1 MAVHAAQADAA
12 ALEQRDQILVDL
24 PGQHLLDDA
33 HGLLIGV
40 AQAAHK
46 FGLLAHLFQ
55 HTVNSWAAAVHQ
67 HDTHAEQRQR
77 DQVVH
82 DGQLEVIV
90 DHRVAAVL
98 YNQRFTVVF
107 LDIRCSLAEQQG
119 HLFVFHSFS
128 THV

>member
-1 MAVHAAQADAA
+1 MDKLCRIRDLQRAVNQFEAAFEKRYGICLNEGMTLCSLSKTERLCPGELGGPVGPHA
-12 ALEQRDQILVDL
+12 L
-24 PGQHLLDDA
+24 QHA
-33 HGLLIGV
+33 RRR
-40 AQAAHK
+40 K
-46 FGLLAHLFQ
+46 
-55 HTVNSWAAAVHQ
+55 
-67 HDTHAEQRQR
+67 RQR
-77 DQVVH
+77 DQKSSH

-119 HLFVFHSFS
+119 HLFVFHCFS

>member
-55 HTVNSWAAAVHQ
+55 HTVNSRAAAVHQ
-67 HDTHAEQRQR
+67 HDTHA
-77 DQVVH
+77 
-82 DGQLEVIV
+82 I
-90 DHRVAAVL
+90 
-98 YNQRFTVVF
+98 
-107 LDIRCSLAEQQG
+107 
-119 HLFVFHSFS
+119 
-128 THV
+128 